1 MKKSVLT
8 FVVSLLLAAT
18 GLAQSDTDK
27 GMTRVSKMQGVEV
40 YAMCEPVREYSV
52 LFSMNTGVKAGSVI
66 TGGLVN
72 EGVSDKL
79 SQFVKRVMKE
89 AEKKGEQVD
98 AIVYSGGKD
107 VAAIKFKAE
116 STAQN
121 KGLAKAAKLSGYEVY
136 VMNEPLRDYETV
148 VDVSTGAKAKSYI
161 TGGLVNNSVEEDI
174 SQYVKRAE
182 KEAKE
187 ENKKIDA
194 VVYSGGKRAIGVKF
208 K

>member
-1 MKKSVLT
+1 MKKPMLT
-8 FVVSLLLAAT
+8 FCISLLLAAT
-18 GLAQSDTDK
+18 GLAQSETK
-27 GMTRVSKMQGVEV
+27 GMARVSKMQGVEV
-40 YAMCEPVREYSV
+40 YAMCEPVREYSM

-66 TGGLVN
+66 TGGMIN

-107 VAAIKFKAE
+107 VAAIKFKTE
-116 STAQN
+116 STAEN
-121 KGLAKAAKLSGYEVY
+121 KGLAKAAKLNGYEVY
-136 VMNEPLRDYETV
+136 VMSEPVRDYETV

-161 TGGLVNNSVEEDI
+161 TGGLVNNSIEEDI
-174 SQYVKRAE
+174 SQYVNRAE
-182 KEAKE
+182 KEARE
-187 ENKKIDA
+187 ERKKIDA
-194 VVYSGGKRAIGVKF
+194 VVYTGGKRAIGVKF